1 MRLIQLDDYST
12 VEVWPG
18 RRLFLGGSS
27 GSMLIS
33 LPKAAMTV
41 SLNND
46 KTGFI
51 YFGGAA
57 KSTVQITGS
66 KTKGRIAAL
75 ADAIVEQER
84 PAAGAVTLK

>member
-1 MRLIQLDDYST
+1 
-12 VEVWPG
+12 
-18 RRLFLGGSS
+18 
-27 GSMLIS
+27 
-33 LPKAAMTV
+33 MTV

-66 KTKGRIAAL
+66 KTKGRIASL
-75 ADAIVEQER
+75 ADAIVGQER
-84 PAAGAVTLK
+84 PDKGMVVLP